1 MVTKYF
7 STDLSSQVGKQE
19 KIPID
24 QALTLQR
31 LDHHPIDRDHQW
43 SVHKTN
49 SQPSLPPMSKDFTD
63 HEELMLLNCGIGK
76 DS

>member
-31 LDHHPIDRDHQW
+31 LDHHPTDRDHQW
-43 SVHKTN
+43 SVHKTKFPTIVATN
-49 SQPSLPPMSKDFTD
+49 
-63 HEELMLLNCGIGK
+63 GK
-76 DS
+76 RLY